1 MRPRTSFYPGW
12 MVIVALFLA
21 GMMVYGAGLY
31 GFTLMVP
38 PLSAEFGWSR
48 AATGGLVSVF
58 WLAAPLTPL
67 GGAAVARF
75 GAAKLVC
82 AGILL
87 EAVCLAAVGIADSL
101 TVMYVLRALMGL
113 GKIMMM
119 AGVTAQAS
127 VWFGRRF
134 GLAIAVCYAGW
145 HFGGLTLAPL
155 AQYLIDSAGWRHACL
170 ILAGLIVI
178 VALPPMLL
186 FGSRRPAGALPPEE
200 AIPTSEAFGPDVAS
214 PSAFRSGAFWLVVA
228 MTVLCSF
235 TYGGLLTHE
244 VALIEDAG
252 ISPAMAAI
260 GLSVT
265 AAMALA
271 GALTVGH
278 LSDRVGFRPVLALE
292 IGLFATAVGLL
303 FWLPANGSTA
313 LMLVAAAAFGLA
325 IGGFDTCIVA
335 HLRRAFGRSQF
346 NHLFGIWY
354 FFYLA
359 TLFLA
364 PIAAGRMFDRSGD
377 YRTALLAML
386 GGLFVAAFL
395 LMFAGRPERAESPST
410 TAG

>member
-1 MRPRTSFYPGW
+1 
-12 MVIVALFLA
+12 
-21 GMMVYGAGLY
+21 
-31 GFTLMVP
+31 
-38 PLSAEFGWSR
+38 
-48 AATGGLVSVF
+48 
-58 WLAAPLTPL
+58 
-67 GGAAVARF
+67 
-75 GAAKLVC
+75 
-82 AGILL
+82 
-87 EAVCLAAVGIADSL
+87 
-101 TVMYVLRALMGL
+101 
-113 GKIMMM
+113 
-119 AGVTAQAS
+119 
-127 VWFGRRF
+127 
-134 GLAIAVCYAGW
+134 
-145 HFGGLTLAPL
+145 
-155 AQYLIDSAGWRHACL
+155 
-170 ILAGLIVI
+170 
-178 VALPPMLL
+178 
-186 FGSRRPAGALPPEE
+186 
-200 AIPTSEAFGPDVAS
+200 
-214 PSAFRSGAFWLVVA
+214 
-228 MTVLCSF
+228 
-235 TYGGLLTHE
+235 
-244 VALIEDAG
+244 
-252 ISPAMAAI
+252 MAAI